1 MPLGM
6 YQASVPAFLQMLT
19 NFSAIL
25 EKAEAFAAEGKIDP
39 EVLLNWRLVPDMFP
53 LKRQVQIVTDFAKG
67 TPARLAGAEVPKYAD
82 DETTF
87 AELKAR
93 IDKTVAFV
101 KGLSAKDIDGSETR
115 DISLT
120 VGGQEMHFKGEHYLM
135 HFALPNFYFH
145 STTAYAILRC
155 CGLDI
160 GKRDFIGAT

>member
-82 DETTF
+82 DETCPF
-87 AELKAR
+87 RKFHPAWIRIVRQNHRIIESDVCDPAR
-93 IDKTVAFV
+93 ARNLRHRPVQVAV
-101 KGLSAKDIDGSETR
+101 PAWG
-115 DISLT
+115 
-120 VGGQEMHFKGEHYLM
+120 
-135 HFALPNFYFH
+135 
-145 STTAYAILRC
+145 
-155 CGLDI
+155 
-160 GKRDFIGAT
+160 